1 MDAAIDHNNSG
12 VCSLVQSDHVSG
24 RDIDGDDL
32 GVPKSASLSTLLLF
46 GTTDLCFKL
55 IRKDA
60 QLDTTSSDRLH
71 LYPLAKRKLRR
82 LVAGTIQ

>member
-12 VCSLVQSDHVSG
+12 VCSLVQSDHFSG

-46 GTTDLCFKL
+46 GTTYLCFKL

-60 QLDTTSSDRLH
+60 QLDATSSTRLH
-71 LYPLAKRKLRR
+71 LYPLAIRKLPQLLHRT
-82 LVAGTIQ
+82 L